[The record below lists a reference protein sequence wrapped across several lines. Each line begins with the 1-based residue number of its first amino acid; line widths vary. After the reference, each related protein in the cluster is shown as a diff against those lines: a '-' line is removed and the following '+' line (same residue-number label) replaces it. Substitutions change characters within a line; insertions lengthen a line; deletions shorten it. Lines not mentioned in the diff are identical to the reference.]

1 MLTSLAILLP
11 SPPTLC
17 TRVVPAGLQS
27 PTFLQPQKLMTLS
40 YLRLGLKLWLVSHLS
55 YFLFCLFPGFCG
67 GGDAISSMWFCML
80 QSGLSS
86 PSKILMINQ
95 KTWRRKSLR
104 RKLKNV
110 LVKVSWVLIGIFIS
124 CHISI
129 MRGQASYSRRC
140 LLAEQHGPVLS
151 FYQRKSNYHSGA
163 TLWKSLS
170 SLESLKKGSYV

>member
-27 PTFLQPQKLMTLS
+27 PTFLQPEKLMTLS
-40 YLRLGLKLWLVSHLS
+40 YLKLGLKLWLVSHLS

-67 GGDAISSMWFCML
+67 GGDAVSSMWFCML

-104 RKLKNV
+104 RKLENV
-110 LVKVSWVLIGIFIS
+110 LVKVSWGSDRDFHIMS
-124 CHISI
+124 HISHERSGKLFTEVFVGRTTWTGVVI
-129 MRGQASYSRRC
+129 
-140 LLAEQHGPVLS
+140 LS
-151 FYQRKSNYHSGA
+151 K
-163 TLWKSLS
+163 
-170 SLESLKKGSYV
+170 EI